1 MPYIR
6 YRLEVKGI
14 VEQDRLLKQYFGH
27 DGFRNG
33 QKPLIDAI
41 LTGRDVLGVMP
52 TGAGKSVCYQLPALM
67 LPGTTLVVSPLI
79 SLMKD
84 QVTALTAMGIPAACI
99 NSMLSSG
106 EYAQVLRR
114 ASLEEYKILYVAP
127 ERLMTADFQRLCRT
141 AHIPLVAVDEAHCVS
156 QWGQDFRPSYLD
168 IAGFI
173 ADLPQ
178 RPAVGAFTATATDAV
193 KADIVKLLGLR
204 DPLSVTTGFDRPNLF
219 FDVQTPQ
226 DKFAWVLDYLR
237 RHEGQS
243 GIVYCATRKAVD
255 QTCQKLVQRG
265 VSATRYHAGL
275 PDDERRQNQEDFVYD
290 HRRVM
295 VATNAFGMG
304 IDKSN
309 ISFVLHYNMPKNI
322 ESYYQEAGR
331 AGRDGTAAQCVLL
344 FSAGDVQTARYLINA
359 SSENEALS
367 EAQRQE
373 VRRLDLLRLRQMT
386 DYCKTSGCYRRFLLR
401 YFGEQAPERCGG
413 CGNCVNEQRQ
423 VDITLQAQKILS
435 GVARVERR
443 YPGSLGT
450 TLIVRMLH
458 GSQEQRVRQ
467 LGLETLSTYGIM
479 VDTDRSK
486 IREYIDALVEQGYL
500 VQTTGSFPVLQTTER
515 AWEVLRGK
523 ARVTCAERIA
533 RAEAP
538 ARQRSG
544 DRQNAMPED
553 GLYGALR
560 SLRLELA
567 KAEGVPAYVVFS
579 NATLADMAIK
589 RPSTMEEFL
598 DVSGVGEYK
607 AARYGK
613 AFLDA
618 IREWEENTGN
628 GLV

>member
-1 MPYIR
+1 MLYIR
-6 YRLEVKGI
+6 YRLEVKKS

-84 QVTALTAMGIPAACI
+84 QVTALAAMGIPAACI

-106 EYAQVLRR
+106 EYAQVLRH
-114 ASLEEYKILYVAP
+114 ASQEEYKVLYVAP
-127 ERLMTADFQRLCRT
+127 ERLMNAGFQRLCRT
-141 AHIPLVAVDEAHCVS
+141 VSIPLVAVDEAHCVS

-178 RPAVGAFTATATDAV
+178 RPVVGAFTATATDAV

-219 FDVQTPQ
+219 FDVQTPR

-237 RHEGQS
+237 RHEDQS

-255 QTCQKLVQRG
+255 QTCQKLVQHG

-275 PDDERRQNQEDFVYD
+275 PDEERRQNQEDFVYD
-290 HRRVM
+290 RRRVM

-309 ISFVLHYNMPKNI
+309 ISFVLHYNMPKNV

-331 AGRDGTAAQCVLL
+331 AGRDGTAARCVLL
-344 FSAGDVQTARYLINA
+344 FSAGDVQTARYLINT

-401 YFGEQAPERCGG
+401 YFGEQTPERCGS
-413 CGNCVNEQRQ
+413 CGNCASEQRQ

-435 GVARVERR
+435 GVVRVERR

-479 VDTDRSK
+479 ADIDRSK

-500 VQTTGSFPVLQTTER
+500 MQTTGSFPVLQTTER

-523 ARVTCAERIA
+523 ARVTCAERIE

-538 ARQRSG
+538 TRQRSG
-544 DRQNAMPED
+544 DRRNAPPED

-567 KAEGVPAYVVFS
+567 RAEGVPAYVVFS
-579 NATLADMAIK
+579 NAALADMAVK
-589 RPSTMEEFL
+589 RPTTMDEFL
-598 DVSGVGEYK
+598 NVSGVGEYK

-613 AFLDA
+613 AFMDA
-618 IREWEENTGN
+618 IREWEENAVK
-628 GLV
+628 GLM

>member
-1 MPYIR
+1 M
-6 YRLEVKGI
+6 KGI

-67 LPGTTLVVSPLI
+67 LPGMTLVVSPLI

-84 QVTALTAMGIPAACI
+84 QVAALTAMGISAACI
-99 NSMLSSG
+99 NSTLSSG
-106 EYAQVLRR
+106 EYAEALYR
-114 ASLEEYKILYVAP
+114 AGMEEYKILYVAP

-141 AHIPLVAVDEAHCVS
+141 GRIPLVAVDEAHCVS

-173 ADLPQ
+173 EGLPQ
-178 RPAVGAFTATATDAV
+178 RPVVGAFTATATDAV

-219 FDVQTPQ
+219 FDVQQPR
-226 DKFAWVLDYLR
+226 DKFGWVLDYLR
-237 RHEGQS
+237 RHGKQS

-255 QTCQKLVQRG
+255 QTCQKLVQHG
-265 VSATRYHAGL
+265 ISATRYHAGL
-275 PDDERRQNQEDFVYD
+275 PDDERRRNQEDFVYD
-290 HRRVM
+290 RRRVM

-331 AGRDGTAAQCVLL
+331 AGRDGAAARCVLL
-344 FSAGDVQTARYLINA
+344 FSAGDVQTAKYLINA
-359 SSENEALS
+359 SAENEALS
-367 EAQRQE
+367 ESERQE
-373 VRRLDLLRLRQMT
+373 VRRLDLVRLRQMT

-401 YFGEQAPERCGG
+401 YFGEQAPKCCDG
-413 CGNCVNEQRQ
+413 CGNCVSEQRQ

-450 TLIVRMLH
+450 TLIVRMLR
-458 GSQEQRVRQ
+458 GSREQRVQQ
-467 LGLETLSTYGIM
+467 LGLDGLSTYGIM
-479 VDTDRSK
+479 ADTDRSK

-500 VQTTGSFPVLQTTER
+500 AQTTGSFPVLQTTER
-515 AWEVLRGK
+515 AWEVLRGEV
-523 ARVTCAERIA
+523 RVTYSKRIEQ
-533 RAEAP
+533 AEAP
-538 ARQRSG
+538 TRQRSK
-544 DRQNAMPED
+544 DRRNDTPD
-553 GLYGALR
+553 GGLYEALR
-560 SLRLELA
+560 NLRTELA
-567 KAEGVPAYVVFS
+567 RAEGVPAYVVFS
-579 NATLADMAIK
+579 NATLADMAVK
-589 RPSTMEEFL
+589 RPTSMDEFL

-607 AARYGK
+607 ATRYGR
-613 AFLDA
+613 AFLEA
-618 IREWEENTGN
+618 IRKWEANTGTAH
-628 GLV
+628 V